1 MIIEHYKIVMR
12 RAEMKIEHV
21 CLNVKDI
28 EKEKNFYCQVF
39 GFTCNQK
46 YHNDQTGW
54 ENYFL
59 SSREGG
65 ARLELLSH
73 AGMPLKRAERNATC
87 IVHLSLALGSQQKVK
102 EITEQIAAMGYE
114 VLSSPRTTGD
124 GYYESSFLDPEG
136 NMIELTV

>member
-1 MIIEHYKIVMR
+1 
-12 RAEMKIEHV
+12 MKIEHV

-28 EKEKNFYCQVF
+28 EKEKSFYCQVF

-46 YHNDQTGW
+46 YHNDKTGW

-59 SSREGG
+59 CSGEGG

-73 AGMPLKRAERNATC
+73 AEMPLQRAERNATC

-102 EITEQIAAMGYE
+102 EITEQIAAMGCE
-114 VLSSPRTTGD
+114 VLSYPRATGD
-124 GYYESSFLDPEG
+124 GYYESSFLNPEG

>member
-1 MIIEHYKIVMR
+1 MR
-12 RAEMKIEHV
+12 IDHV

-28 EKEKNFYCQVF
+28 EKEKDFYCQIF
-39 GFTCNQK
+39 GFMANPK
-46 YHNDQTGW
+46 YHNAKTGW

-59 SSREGG
+59 SSPDGG

-73 AGMPLKRAERNATC
+73 AYITVQPGNRQATC
-87 IVHLSLALGSQQKVK
+87 IVHLSLALGSEIEVDKITSKV
-102 EITEQIAAMGYE
+102 ASLG
-114 VLSSPRTTGD
+114 LSILSNPRRTGD